1 MFRKFPQP
9 EIRAMRMTWIRTF
22 FWFGILGALLT
33 IVVSISHGITGAGI
47 VGGLFCGVMLLAALF
62 SNKITPALVKAYDP
76 VPGDP
81 YSDRAIRVTNIAWAE
96 FLAGVAQEPLGKELV
111 KLMKQPPVKLAD
123 NPAPNAF
130 CTGWNWHR
138 SVVVVFKSLFDA
150 FDWANQK
157 YYGLSPDRAREM
169 SDRQVVG
176 VLMHEFGHYLHRDVA
191 ITSVAGCINTMI
203 AFLVAGLFRVLLNP
217 WVPRIP
223 VLRNVAL
230 FVMEYIVI
238 RYVNK
243 ALRLPQAAISRQ
255 RETAADIVSAEF
267 TGNPCLLAS
276 GLGNL
281 EAYIKEVLLPAETA
295 KRKALQ
301 ATNQADFY
309 RHAILHACEHAVL
322 DGLGICMF
330 VHPHYLAAAAKPGA
344 QPTWWDRI
352 TADHPET
359 KDRIQMS
366 ENFNGGAGSC
376 QIATPVLKVMQ
387 S

>member
-1 MFRKFPQP
+1 
-9 EIRAMRMTWIRTF
+9 MRMTWIRTF
-22 FWFGILGALLT
+22 FWFLVLGALLAL
-33 IVVSISHGITGAGI
+33 VVSFSHGITGAGV
-47 VGGLFCGVMLLAALF
+47 VGALFCGVMLLAALF

-76 VPGDP
+76 IPGDP
-81 YSDRAIRVTNIAWAE
+81 YSDRAIKVTNIAWTE
-96 FLAGVAQEPLGKELV
+96 FLAGVAQEPFGSELV

-157 YYGLSPDRAREM
+157 YYGLSPERAREV

-203 AFLVAGLFRVLLNP
+203 AFLLAGMFRVLVNP
-217 WVPRIP
+217 WVPKIP

-230 FVMEYIVI
+230 FIMEYIVI

-281 EAYIKEVLLPAETA
+281 EAYIKEVVLPAELA
-295 KRKALQ
+295 KRKALK
-301 ATNQADFY
+301 ATGQADFY
-309 RHAILHACEHAVL
+309 SHAILHACEHAVL

-330 VHPHYLAAAAKPGA
+330 VHPPYLAAAMPNGRPKH
-344 QPTWWDRI
+344 TWWDRI
-352 TADHPET
+352 TADHPDT
-359 KDRIQMS
+359 TARITMC
-366 ENFNGGAGSC
+366 EGFNGGAGSC
-376 QIATPVLKVMQ
+376 QIATPVLNVVQKG
-387 S
+387 

>member
-1 MFRKFPQP
+1 
-9 EIRAMRMTWIRTF
+9 MRMTWIRTF
-22 FWFGILGALLT
+22 FWFLVLGALLAL
-33 IVVSISHGITGAGI
+33 VVSFSHGITGAGI
-47 VGGLFCGVMLLAALF
+47 VGGFFCGVMLLAAFF
-62 SNKITPALVKAYDP
+62 SNKITPALVGAKDP
-76 VPGDP
+76 VAGDP
-81 YSDRAIRVTNIAWAE
+81 YSDRAIKVTSAAWAE
-96 FLAGVAQEPLGKELV
+96 FIAGVEQEPFGKELV

-138 SVVVVFKSLFDA
+138 SVVVVFRSLFDA

-157 YYGLSPDRAREM
+157 YYGLSPERAREM
-169 SDRQVVG
+169 TDRQVVG
-176 VLMHEFGHYLHRDVA
+176 VLMHEFGHYFHRDVA
-191 ITSVAGCINTMI
+191 MTSIAGCINTMI
-203 AFLVAGLFRVLLNP
+203 AFLLAGIFRVLLNP
-217 WVPRIP
+217 WVPKIP

-230 FVMEYIVI
+230 FIMEYIVI

-281 EAYIKEVLLPAETA
+281 EAYIKEVLLPAEQA
-295 KRKALQ
+295 KRKALKATGQ
-301 ATNQADFY
+301 AEFY
-309 RHAILHACEHAVL
+309 HHAIVHACEHAVL

-330 VHPHYLAAAAKPGA
+330 VHPPYLAAMPNG
-344 QPTWWDRI
+344 QPKTTWWDRI

-359 KDRIQMS
+359 KARIKMC
-366 ENFNGGAGSC
+366 EGFNGGDGTC
-376 QIATPVLKVMQ
+376 QIATPVLKVVQ
-387 S
+387 